1 MAVDIDPV
9 ACAFARHNAARAGL
23 DVDVREGP
31 MERVLAA
38 EESFALV
45 TADPP
50 WVPRAETGRFPEDP
64 LLAIDGGDDGLD
76 LARLCLT
83 VADAHLAE
91 EGSVLLQLGTEDQV
105 SEIAAWASEQ
115 VRLRVTDS
123 RPHGAVRWRRGAAG
137 PRALGA
143 VARRDDLVGAVAP
156 GRGRGLPAAAHRAH
170 RTRGPVRDPL
180 LVLHH
185 VLAPQQQRTAR
196 TDDDVGVV
204 GVVDA
209 VMPPTPRACGGRPGP
224 RGRDS

>member
-1 MAVDIDPV
+1 MTQSVHAVDGTPELRFDILDISYDERVLEPRPWTAEQSRWGAELLAALPPGRILELCTGAGHIGLLTAALSGRPLVAVDIDPV
-9 ACAFARHNAARAGL
+9 ACAFARHNAERAGL

-31 MERVLAA
+31 MERMLAA

-50 WVPRAETGRFPEDP
+50 WVPRAQTGRFPDDP

-105 SEIAAWASEQ
+105 SEIAAWASER

-123 RPHGAVRWRRGAAG
+123 RPHGTRGV
-137 PRALGA
+137 
-143 VARRDDLVGAVAP
+143 VARLD
-156 GRGRGLPAAAHRAH
+156 
-170 RTRGPVRDPL
+170 
-180 LVLHH
+180 
-185 VLAPQQQRTAR
+185 
-196 TDDDVGVV
+196 
-204 GVVDA
+204 
-209 VMPPTPRACGGRPGP
+209 RP
-224 RGRDS
+224 

>member
-1 MAVDIDPV
+1 MTQSVRALDGSPELRFDLLDISYDGRVLEPRPWTAEQSRWGADLLAALPPGPILELCTGAGHIGLLTAALSERPLVAVDIDPV

-23 DVDVREGP
+23 EVDVRTGP

-38 EESFALV
+38 QESFVLV

-105 SEIAAWASEQ
+105 SEIAAWAAEQ
-115 VRLRVTDS
+115 VRLRVTAS
-123 RPHGAVRWRRGAAG
+123 RAHGTRGV
-137 PRALGA
+137 
-143 VARRDDLVGAVAP
+143 VARLD
-156 GRGRGLPAAAHRAH
+156 
-170 RTRGPVRDPL
+170 
-180 LVLHH
+180 
-185 VLAPQQQRTAR
+185 
-196 TDDDVGVV
+196 
-204 GVVDA
+204 
-209 VMPPTPRACGGRPGP
+209 RP
-224 RGRDS
+224 

>member
-1 MAVDIDPV
+1 MTQSARAVDGTPELRFDILDISYDERVLEPRPWTAEQSRWGAELLAPLPPGPILELCTGAGHIGLLTAALSGRPLVAVDIDPV

-50 WVPRAETGRFPEDP
+50 WVPRAETGRFPDDP

-105 SEIAAWASEQ
+105 TEIAAWASER

-123 RPHGAVRWRRGAAG
+123 RAHGTRGV
-137 PRALGA
+137 
-143 VARRDDLVGAVAP
+143 VARLD
-156 GRGRGLPAAAHRAH
+156 
-170 RTRGPVRDPL
+170 
-180 LVLHH
+180 
-185 VLAPQQQRTAR
+185 
-196 TDDDVGVV
+196 
-204 GVVDA
+204 
-209 VMPPTPRACGGRPGP
+209 RP
-224 RGRDS
+224 